1 MKVLPYLFAAIFSIS
16 PWAASLAED
25 IEQSKSMDYKPKPSV
40 ALQLLLD
47 GNKRFIEDKTT
58 CPDRNQVRRL
68 ATASKQKPFAIVLGC
83 SDSRI
88 PPEIAFD
95 QGIGDVFVV
104 RVAGNVVSA
113 IELSSIEY
121 SAIYNDSSI
130 IMVLGHENCGAIKA
144 VLEKQTQDIEPI
156 ANLIK
161 PGLKNLKGTPPIN
174 LVEAIETNVQNSVE
188 KIKKSPV
195 IQKLMK
201 AGKIDVIG
209 AYYDFSSGTVRLLP
223 AKATQ

>member
-1 MKVLPYLFAAIFSIS
+1 MKVLTCLFAVMFSIS
-16 PWAASLAED
+16 PWGSNLAANF
-25 IEQSKSMDYKPKPSV
+25 EQSNSMEHKPKPTA

-47 GNKRFIEDKTT
+47 GNKRFSEDKTN

-68 ATASKQKPFAIVLGC
+68 ATATKQKPFAIVLGC

-113 IELSSIEY
+113 VELSSIEY

-130 IMVLGHENCGAIKA
+130 IMVLGHESCGAIKA
-144 VLEKQTQDIEPI
+144 VLANQTQDIEAI

-161 PGLKNLKGTPPIN
+161 PGLKSIHHSPIN
-174 LVEAIETNVQNSVE
+174 LVEAIEANVQYSVE
-188 KIKKSPV
+188 KIKRSPV
-195 IQKLMK
+195 IKKLMK
-201 AGKIDVIG
+201 AGKIDVVG
-209 AYYDFSSGTVRLLP
+209 AYYDFSTGSVRLLN
-223 AKATQ
+223 KATL